1 MAIINKIKS
10 KKSLFESILSLSV
23 LNAINVLL
31 PLTTL
36 PYLLRVIGADNF
48 GIYSFIYVIIQYL
61 LLITSYGFNYTATK
75 EVALNRNNN
84 EFLNQLFT
92 NVFIIRL
99 ILLLF
104 CLIIVLLTSP
114 LLFKSEGYFI
124 LFIFG
129 LGIVIG
135 DILNPV
141 WLFQGMEKMRYVTI
155 VNFVSRIIF
164 TALIFIF
171 IKKSSDYKY
180 ILLINSIGYLISGLI
195 STYIAKKQFHTFFVK
210 PNFFDLKIQ
219 MKNGFSLFASTI
231 GTNLYSNANVFILSF
246 FVSNYYVGV
255 YAAAE
260 KVIKGLQSLTSPITQ
275 ALFPH
280 IGHSLK
286 DISIQKR
293 VLIIKKISLYS
304 VISLIIPCIFVFI
317 WSDKIVEIIAGK
329 NFTESI
335 ILVKIMSPVI
345 LIGTLNFI
353 LGVVGLV
360 NLNYQDTFFVAVMIA
375 GIISVLVLV
384 LSVNF
389 LGVLAGALSVLISE
403 FVLLL
408 ICLNKYRLI
417 LKMEYN
423 K

>member
-1 MAIINKIKS
+1 LSLIKKLKN
-10 KKSLFESILSLSV
+10 KKSLLESILSLSV

-31 PLTTL
+31 PLATL
-36 PYLLRVIGADNF
+36 PYLFRIIGADNF
-48 GIYSFIYVIIQYL
+48 GIYSFVYVIIQYL

-75 EVALNRNNN
+75 EVALNRGNN
-84 EFLNQLFT
+84 ELLNKLFT

-99 ILLLF
+99 ILLIL
-104 CLIIVLLTSP
+104 CLMFVLLTST
-114 LLFKSEGYFI
+114 LIFKDKTYFI
-124 LFIFG
+124 MFVFG

-135 DILNPV
+135 DMLNPV

-155 VNFVSRIIF
+155 VNFISKLIF

-171 IKKSSDYKY
+171 IKKSSDYKF
-180 ILLINSIGYLISGLI
+180 ILLINSVGYLISGFI
-195 STYIAKKQFHTFFVK
+195 SIYIAKKQFQIFFIK
-210 PNFFDLKIQ
+210 PDLNDLKLQ
-219 MKNGFSLFASTI
+219 MKSGFSLFASTI

-246 FVSNYYVGV
+246 FVSNYYVGI

-280 IGHSLK
+280 VGYALK
-286 DISIQKR
+286 DISIKNR
-293 VLIIKKISLYS
+293 LLIIKKISLYS
-304 VISLIIPCIFVFI
+304 VLTLIIPCVFVFI
-317 WSDKIVEIIAGK
+317 WSDMIVDVIAGK
-329 NFTESI
+329 NFADSVL
-335 ILVKIMSPVI
+335 LVKIMSPVI

-375 GIISVLVLV
+375 GIVSVLLLL

-389 LGVLAGALSVLISE
+389 IGVVAGAISVLISE
-403 FVLLL
+403 VLLFL

-417 LKMEYN
+417 IKKEYN
-423 K
+423 E